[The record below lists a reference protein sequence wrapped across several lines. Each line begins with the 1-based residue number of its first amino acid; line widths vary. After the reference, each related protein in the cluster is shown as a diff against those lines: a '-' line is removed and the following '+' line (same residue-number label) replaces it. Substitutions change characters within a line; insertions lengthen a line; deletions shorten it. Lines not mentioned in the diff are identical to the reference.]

1 MPSEVPK
8 LSAPR
13 HLLHVAKQ
21 QAIFGDDDE
30 SIQKT
35 WIQLHHF
42 WFSDLRIQLPLPR
55 RWSCR
60 WLRWLR
66 CLSILGLA
74 GRNDLSHGPLPRWN
88 TLQMLHKWAIL
99 NYLELSWAI
108 LSYLELSW
116 NDEPNIP
123 NQTIKQNR
131 LWCRNLFAIYLRATS
146 CLQSMEELHR
156 PRHVQVGLGWSSGA
170 AREPNNG
177 NWSLLGTRLPFISPP
192 NWRCFVAGCCNQL
205 PSYERCSQLPIL
217 DVDWIYTV
225 DVDICWWSFWIV
237 LLHTI
242 FHRDQKVT
250 GALPKMAISC
260 TTPTDLLYLLDS
272 NIM

>member
-1 MPSEVPK
+1 MPGRRCQK
-8 LSAPR
+8 RAPR

-55 RWSCR
+55 WSNSRW
-60 WLRWLR
+60 R

-74 GRNDLSHGPLPRWN
+74 GRNDLSHGAMGHCQGETPCKCF
-88 TLQMLHKWAIL
+88 TS
-99 NYLELSWAI
+99 ELSWAI
-108 LSYLELSW
+108 LKWWTKYTKS
-116 NDEPNIP
+116 I
-123 NQTIKQNR
+123 QIKQNR

-177 NWSLLGTRLPFISPP
+177 NWPLLGTWLPFISP
-192 NWRCFVAGCCNQL
+192 
-205 PSYERCSQLPIL
+205 
-217 DVDWIYTV
+217 
-225 DVDICWWSFWIV
+225 
-237 LLHTI
+237 
-242 FHRDQKVT
+242 
-250 GALPKMAISC
+250 
-260 TTPTDLLYLLDS
+260 
-272 NIM
+272 